1 MVPLVKVV
9 KLVTMSQVS
18 PWAAMAAVV
27 EPKLDTQAVVVTR
40 ESPMVTLRVQEAL
53 EELHP

>member
-18 PWAAMAAVV
+18 PLVAMVAVV